1 MKKDK
6 FLTVFAVLDTN
17 AQERLT
23 EWQNHIFEAG
33 LVGTQTM
40 GIPFHITL
48 GSFPLDKAKELC
60 DLIEQ
65 LSKMVK
71 EFPIEFTEINDFGNK
86 VLFLQ
91 PTRNEKLMQLYEKFN
106 SNYADGLSY
115 YPHTTIFCGAEAEVL
130 KAKEILKQDFYPFT
144 CSITEIHLGEFFPTK
159 MILKSKLQA

>member
-17 AQERLT
+17 SQNIIT
-23 EWQNHIFEAG
+23 KWQNQFFEAG
-33 LVGTQTM
+33 LIGTQTM

-48 GSFPLDKAKELC
+48 GSFPLEKERELC
-60 DLIEQ
+60 DLIEKV
-65 LSKMVK
+65 SKAVQK
-71 EFPIEFTEINDFGNK
+71 FSIELTKINDFGNK

-91 PTRNEKLMQLYEKFN
+91 PTRNEKLMQLHEKFN

-115 YPHTTIFCGAEAEVL
+115 YPHATIFCGAEAEIL
-130 KAKEILKQDFYPFT
+130 KAKKILKQDFQPIK
-144 CSITEIHLGEFFPTK
+144 CDITEIHLGEFFPTK